1 MLYKYS
7 AVLDVNPMVD
17 SYGDAKGKLDNTAR
31 EFGCVSSSLE
41 EMSIK
46 EQLKFYINKHVPYN
60 TDRVRMIELV
70 DKLC

>member
-17 SYGDAKGKLDNTAR
+17 SYDDVKGKLDNTAR
-31 EFGCVSSSLE
+31 EFGCVSYSLE

-60 TDRVRMIELV
+60 TDRVRMIELL
-70 DKLC
+70 DKL

>member
-17 SYGDAKGKLDNTAR
+17 NYDDVKGKLDNTAR
-31 EFGCVSSSLE
+31 EFGYVSSSLK

-46 EQLKFYINKHVPYN
+46 EQLKFYINKHLPYN

-70 DKLC
+70 DKL